1 MQVGRS
7 IVGTIALF
15 LVVLMASPVYDMYT
29 LHQQKH
35 KSAEGLLSQERRC
48 AQKCSL
54 TMRAGQALVFL
65 ESQGVK
71 ASHSPGKHEGACV
84 NPKDSGA
91 AVCIKPQLS

>member
-54 TMRAGQALVFL
+54 TMQAGHALVRI
-65 ESQGVK
+65 ESKGVQV
-71 ASHSPGKHEGACV
+71 SPQFWEARRRLYKSRGIWCSCQQCA
-84 NPKDSGA
+84 
-91 AVCIKPQLS
+91 

>member
-54 TMRAGQALVFL
+54 TMQAGHAPGLP
-65 ESQGVK
+65 ESEGVK
-71 ASHSPGKHEGACV
+71 SGRIPVKHQGACV
-84 NPKDSGA
+84 YSENSGDL
-91 AVCIKPQLS
+91 VRDLPQL

>member
-48 AQKCSL
+48 AQECSL
-54 TMRAGQALVFL
+54 AMQACT
-65 ESQGVK
+65 
-71 ASHSPGKHEGACV
+71 HS
-84 NPKDSGA
+84 SL
-91 AVCIKPQLS
+91 QLARL

>member
-54 TMRAGQALVFL
+54 TMQAAHALVLL
-65 ESQGVK
+65 EFEGAYSRHIHVK
-71 ASHSPGKHEGACV
+71 HKGACV
-84 NPKDSGA
+84 DPEYSSA
-91 AVCIKPQLS
+91 LVCNSPQL

>member
-54 TMRAGQALVFL
+54 TMQAGHALVLL
-65 ESQGVK
+65 ESEGVQV
-71 ASHSPGKHEGACV
+71 SPQFWEAYRCLCQFKEFWRSYLQCA
-84 NPKDSGA
+84 
-91 AVCIKPQLS
+91 